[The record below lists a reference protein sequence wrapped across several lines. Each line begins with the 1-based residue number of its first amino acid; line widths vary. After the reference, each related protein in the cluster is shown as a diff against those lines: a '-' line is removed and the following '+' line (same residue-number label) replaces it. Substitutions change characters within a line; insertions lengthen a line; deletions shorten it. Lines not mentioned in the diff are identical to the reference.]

1 MGRMIYTLSDTRSV
15 NTPMKLAKAT
25 ATAAIVPVCTT
36 KNSDQPKRKPVA
48 GPKASR
54 RKTYCPPARGIIAAS
69 SAQHSAPVIVST
81 PASAHAAKSHPGA
94 PTSAADFAETM
105 KMPEPIIDPITI
117 IVASS
122 RLRPRTRC
130 SGSLDVS
137 PLESMNK
144 YRFVDFVE
152 ELAARLQNART
163 ICQWV

>member
-1 MGRMIYTLSDTRSV
+1 MGGIMYLLSETRSV

-36 KNSDQPKRKPVA
+36 KNSDQPNRKPVA

-54 RKTYCPPARGIIAAS
+54 RKTYCPPARGIIAAN
-69 SAQHSAPVIVST
+69 SAQQSAPVIVST
-81 PASAHAAKSHPGA
+81 PARAHAAKSHPGA

-122 RLRPRTRC
+122 KLRPRT
-130 SGSLDVS
+130 S
-137 PLESMNK
+137 PLGSVDTWPAESMSSCP
-144 YRFVDFVE
+144 FVDFVE
-152 ELAARLQNART
+152 ELSAQLENA
-163 ICQWV
+163 